1 MKKRYLVFV
10 TGLFLISCYFIF
22 GSAYFTNYDLTH
34 ETELSDLQDQRKLVI
49 DEIDSTLCELKESY
63 NQTQQ
68 QIIELSSEEYIE
80 EHTLIKYNTL
90 TRDSVVTVK
99 KYVEQVVPVYIHD
112 TIIVVVTD
120 TVYKTIEIEVPQE
133 TKKKRGKRKNK

>member
-1 MKKRYLVFV
+1 MMKKRYLVFV
-10 TGLFLISCYFIF
+10 TLLLIVCYFVF

-34 ETELSDLQDQRKLVI
+34 ETELSDLQNQRKIVI

-133 TKKKRGKRKNK
+133 TQKKRGKRKNK